1 MKKKISVILLL
12 SLFSMPLF
20 SATPDYTEEVPTKKK
35 RIKKK
40 VKRAS
45 SSRSSSE
52 ATTRRGHG
60 SWTIEGSIESVDVES
75 FSKNDNASFYKM
87 NLYYRPQ
94 SDLYLKLGYYFG
106 FADSLNLYENQSR
119 KGNLDFRLVA
129 NWLSWSNG
137 SYNSKLDFFA
147 GVSLKERSS
156 NFGSSRTD
164 KVVGFETS
172 RNFSNLIFSLGH
184 EYHMTGK
191 PKNQDELAV
200 GDIRKYYGI
209 LGWKVTP
216 DINFAIEAVHYEIA
230 PTSKGDDS
238 LKNKVSSGHLSPWLF
253 LNLSKKFDFILGAV
267 FRTNKIRQ
275 KDKLRR
281 ARLWS
286 YQGLYGNSVFT
297 KINLNI

>member
-1 MKKKISVILLL
+1 MKKKISVILLFAI
-12 SLFSMPLF
+12 FSMPLL
-20 SATPDYTEEVPTKKK
+20 SAPPDYTEEVPTKKK
-35 RIKKK
+35 RRKQNTQRSISSK
-40 VKRAS
+40 S
-45 SSRSSSE
+45 SSKI
-52 ATTRRGHG
+52 TKKNGHS
-60 SWTIEGSIESVDVES
+60 SWTFEGVIESVDVES

-106 FADSLNLYENQSR
+106 LADSLNLNESQSK
-119 KGNLDFRLVA
+119 KGNLDFRFVA

-137 SYNSKLDFFA
+137 SFNSKLDLFG
-147 GVSLKERSS
+147 GVSLKETNS

-164 KVVGFETS
+164 KIVGFETS

-191 PKNQDELAV
+191 PSNQGELAI
-200 GDIRKYYGI
+200 GDIRKYYGV
-209 LGWKVTP
+209 LGWKVTS
-216 DINFAIEAVHYEIA
+216 DINFALEAVHYEVA
-230 PTSKGDDS
+230 STSKASYS

-267 FRTNKIRQ
+267 FRTNKIREEE
-275 KDKLRR
+275 KLRK

>member
-1 MKKKISVILLL
+1 MPLL
-12 SLFSMPLF
+12 SAP
-20 SATPDYTEEVPTKKK
+20 PDYTEEVPTKK
-35 RIKKK
+35 RRKKNTPRSGSSK
-40 VKRAS
+40 S
-45 SSRSSSE
+45 SSKVIKQKGFGR
-52 ATTRRGHG
+52 
-60 SWTIEGSIESVDVES
+60 WTFEGAIESVDVES

-94 SDLYLKLGYYFG
+94 PDLYVKLGYYFG
-106 FADSLNLYENQSR
+106 FADSLNLNENQSR
-119 KGNLDFRLVA
+119 KGNLDFRVVA

-137 SYNSKLDFFA
+137 AFNSKLDLFG
-147 GVSLKERSS
+147 GVSLKENSS

-164 KVVGFETS
+164 KMIGFETS
-172 RNFSNLIFSLGH
+172 RNFSSLIFSLGH

-191 PKNQDELAV
+191 PKNQGELAV
-200 GDIRKYYGI
+200 GDIRKYYGV

-216 DINFAIEAVHYEIA
+216 DINFALEAVHYEVA
-230 PTSKGDDS
+230 PTSKTGDS
-238 LKNKVSSGHLSPWLF
+238 LKSKMSSGHLSPWLF

-275 KDKLRR
+275 EEELRR

>member
-12 SLFSMPLF
+12 ALFSMSLS
-20 SATPDYTEEVPTKKK
+20 SAPPDYTEEIPTKKK
-35 RIKKK
+35 RRKKIKQ
-40 VKRAS
+40 RSTSSDS
-45 SSRSSSE
+45 SSK
-52 ATTRRGHG
+52 ATKRGFG
-60 SWTIEGSIESVDVES
+60 SWTFEGSIESIDVES
-75 FSKNDNASFYKM
+75 FSKDDNASFYKM

-94 SDLYLKLGYYFG
+94 SDLYIKLGYYFG
-106 FADSLNLYENQSR
+106 FADSLNLNENQSR
-119 KGNLDFRLVA
+119 KGNLDLRVVA

-137 SYNSKLDFFA
+137 SFNSKLDLFG
-147 GVSLKERSS
+147 GVSLKESNS
-156 NFGSSRTD
+156 NFGASRTD
-164 KVVGFETS
+164 KMIGFETS

-191 PKNQDELAV
+191 PKNQGELAI
-200 GDIRKYYGI
+200 GDIRKYYGV

-216 DINFAIEAVHYEIA
+216 DINFAVEAVHYKIS
-230 PTSKGDDS
+230 PTSKSYDS

-275 KDKLRR
+275 EEELRR

-286 YQGLYGNSVFT
+286 HQGLYGNSIFT

>member
-12 SLFSMPLF
+12 ALFSVPLL
-20 SATPDYTEEVPTKKK
+20 SAPPDYTEEIATKKK
-35 RIKKK
+35 RRKKNE
-40 VKRAS
+40 KRAD
-45 SSRSSSE
+45 SSRSSSK
-52 ATTRRGHG
+52 ATTKSGFG
-60 SWTIEGSIESVDVES
+60 SWTFEGTIESVDVDS

-106 FADSLNLYENQSR
+106 FADSLNLNENQSR
-119 KGNLDFRLVA
+119 KGNLDFRVVA

-137 SYNSKLDFFA
+137 SFNSKLDLFA
-147 GVSLKERSS
+147 GVSLKESSS

-164 KVVGFETS
+164 KMIGFETS

-184 EYHMTGK
+184 EYHMTGR
-191 PKNQDELAV
+191 PKNQGELAV
-200 GDIRKYYGI
+200 GDIRKYYGV

-216 DINFAIEAVHYEIA
+216 DINFAIEAVHYEVS
-230 PTSKGDDS
+230 PTSKSNDS

-253 LNLSKKFDFILGAV
+253 LNLSKKFDFVLGAV
-267 FRTNKIRQ
+267 FRTNKVR
-275 KDKLRR
+275 KEEELRR

-286 YQGLYGNSVFT
+286 HQGFYGNSVFT